1 MSIAIW
7 IKLGFIIVGIVLM
20 ITAFFSHARKKMTV
34 NLAVVWE
41 LLGLASILIGVV
53 PGLSRWCSSLGHG
66 TAIAMFVIGCLM
78 LSGAFRIC
86 VLISS
91 LIMKN
96 QELAMQVSLL
106 NQENEK
112 ILNALRELS
121 GKDIRNL

>member
-7 IKLGFIIVGIVLM
+7 IKLGFIIVGIVIM
-20 ITAFFSHARKKMTV
+20 ITTFLSHARKKITV

-41 LLGLASILIGVV
+41 LLGLAAILIGAV
-53 PGLSRWCSSLGHG
+53 PGLSRWCGSLGHG
-66 TAIAMFVIGCLM
+66 TAIAMFVIGCLI

-86 VLISS
+86 VLISL

-112 ILNALRELS
+112 ILNTLRELS

>member
-7 IKLGFIIVGIVLM
+7 IKLGFIIVGIVIM
-20 ITAFFSHARKKMTV
+20 ITTFLSHARKKITV

-41 LLGLASILIGVV
+41 LLGLAAILIGAV
-53 PGLSRWCSSLGHG
+53 PGLSRWCGSLGHG
-66 TAIAMFVIGCLM
+66 SAIAMFVIGCLI
-78 LSGAFRIC
+78 LSGACRIC

-96 QELAMQVSLL
+96 QELAMQVSLQ

>member
-7 IKLGFIIVGIVLM
+7 IKLGFIIVGIVIM
-20 ITAFFSHARKKMTV
+20 ITTFLSHARKKITV

-41 LLGLASILIGVV
+41 LLGLAAILIGAV
-53 PGLSRWCSSLGHG
+53 PGLSRWCGSLGHG
-66 TAIAMFVIGCLM
+66 TAIAMFVIGCLI

-86 VLISS
+86 VLISL